1 MLQSKNQVLFFL
13 SQLALCSLSV
23 YNSNVFLNFISM
35 AYFLGEGNSC
45 TSTPA
50 QGSLLTYLHAEFK
63 TAYSVLQCSLRFY
76 ACSLSSFV
84 FSQGSH
90 APTPH
95 QGAVISLP
103 HPSGLSW
110 HSEELCFLKKKK
122 TKNRFLSDSGPR
134 MKTML
139 LFCNYLAFFVIFCCC
154 CFVGVLVQA
163 LQNILISLKKNVKQ
177 ICFCVFHSTEST

>member
-90 APTPH
+90 TPTPH

-122 TKNRFLSDSGPR
+122 QKTDS
-134 MKTML
+134 
-139 LFCNYLAFFVIFCCC
+139 YLTQVQEWRQCSYFVTIWHSLWFFV
-154 CFVGVLVQA
+154 VVVL
-163 LQNILISLKKNVKQ
+163 
-177 ICFCVFHSTEST
+177 